1 MARFFVPPL
10 QDGAA
15 AAERTYRELRDEAE
29 ACIGAISR
37 ERRIE
42 GVLCRRSGRDCEL
55 RVGELDTGNGQTVA
69 AIIQFGRGTYTV
81 HHITAAHHEPH
92 TPPEPLV
99 LHQSDVY
106 TVTEFQ

>member
-1 MARFFVPPL
+1 MGRFFVPPL
-10 QDGAA
+10 QDGGA

-29 ACIGAISR
+29 ACIGTISS

-55 RVGELDTGNGQTVA
+55 RVGELDTGNGRTVA
-69 AIIQFGRGTYTV
+69 AIIQLGRGTYTV
-81 HHITAAHHEPH
+81 HHIAAEYSR
-92 TPPEPLV
+92 PPEPLV

>member
-1 MARFFVPPL
+1 MAHFFLPPL

-29 ACIGAISR
+29 ACTGAVSR

-55 RVGELDTGNGQTVA
+55 RVGELDAGNGRTVA
-69 AIIQFGRGTYTV
+69 AIIQLGRGTYTV
-81 HHITAAHHEPH
+81 HHIAADYRQ
-92 TPPEPLV
+92 PPEPLV
-99 LHQSDVY
+99 LQQSDVY
-106 TVTEFQ
+106 TVTDFQ

>member
-1 MARFFVPPL
+1 MARFFIPPL
-10 QDGAA
+10 QGGAA

-29 ACIGAISR
+29 ACIGAVSR

-55 RVGELDTGNGQTVA
+55 RVGELDTGNGRTVA
-69 AIIQFGRGTYTV
+69 AIIQLGRGTYTV
-81 HHITAAHHEPH
+81 HHIAADSRR
-92 TPPEPLV
+92 PPTPLV
-99 LHQSDVY
+99 LRQSEVY